1 MNKETICDELR
12 RLEGEVVEA
21 EQALAEQEALLLK
34 LKREGQDF
42 GRLASALNL
51 MREQQQS
58 RQQDRLRLLGLL
70 QQ

>member
-1 MNKETICDELR
+1 MNRDTIVDELR

-21 EQALAEQEALLLK
+21 ERELAEQEALLVR
-34 LKREGQDF
+34 LKRERQDVS
-42 GRLASALNL
+42 RVASVLSL

-58 RQQDRLRLLGLL
+58 RQQDRLRLLALL

>member
-1 MNKETICDELR
+1 MNRDTIIDELR

-21 EQALAEQEALLLK
+21 ERELAEQEALLVRLK
-34 LKREGQDF
+34 SERQDVSKV
-42 GRLASALNL
+42 ASALSL

-58 RQQDRLRLLGLL
+58 RQQDRLRLLVLL

>member
-1 MNKETICDELR
+1 MNRETICDELR

-21 EQALAEQEALLLK
+21 EHELAKQEALLIRLK
-34 LKREGQDF
+34 QEHQDVS
-42 GRLASALNL
+42 RVASALSL

-58 RQQDRLRLLGLL
+58 RQQDRLRLLALL

>member
-1 MNKETICDELR
+1 MNRDTIVDELR

-21 EQALAEQEALLLK
+21 ERELAEQEALLVR
-34 LKREGQDF
+34 LKRERHGVS
-42 GRLASALNL
+42 RVASVLSL

-58 RQQDRLRLLGLL
+58 RQQDRLRLLALL